1 LKTSPLYTDET
12 WRPVKGW
19 PADARPARLWSY
31 IAEAGSLTERLKR
44 HAGTGFRVQVLS
56 QGHATLAEDEA
67 ALLDAKP
74 EEAGFVRQVYLCGP
88 APLVYARSLAAGGG
102 ERWLKELGDQ
112 PLGEKVFAE
121 ADTRRGPIEAAEI
134 GAQHALYREAVAALP
149 EKPSGPL
156 WARRSLIRVGGAT
169 LLIYECFLPALS
181 DA

>member
-1 LKTSPLYTDET
+1 LKTTALYTDET
-12 WRPVKGW
+12 WRPVKDW

-31 IAEAGSLTERLKR
+31 LTETGSLTERLKR
-44 HAGTGFRVQVLS
+44 HAGAAFRVQVLS
-56 QGHATLAEDEA
+56 QGHATLAEEEA

-88 APLVYARSLAAGGG
+88 APLLYARSVAAGEG

-121 ADTRRGPIEAAEI
+121 TDARRGPIGVAEI
-134 GAQHALYREAVAALP
+134 GPQHALYREAVASLP
-149 EKPSGPL
+149 ERPHGPL
-156 WARRSLIRVGGAT
+156 WARRSLIRVGGAAI
-169 LLIYECFLPALS
+169 LIYECFLPALS